1 MGPYSGPNTTWS
13 LDFVSDVLECGR
25 KFPGQNIMD
34 DSDEVAV
41 FHEGSMSFQSGRVIR
56 ALRKVIWLNGK
67 PKNIRCDNG
76 PESISKDFHEWCGG
90 NNICIQ
96 YT

>member
-1 MGPYSGPNTTWS
+1 
-13 LDFVSDVLECGR
+13 
-25 KFPGQNIMD
+25 MD

-76 PESISKDFHEWCGG
+76 QESISKDFH
-90 NNICIQ
+90 
-96 YT
+96 